1 MLLTCEVKVL
11 VQGDFQAF
19 LSLRGSLLLALFKHW
34 YKKKMQLW
42 VIFLPGLEPS
52 LKDLYSSTTLSSLDK
67 TLLYLWTIYNLQ
79 KKDNFLEFRESNLPD
94 HWDKL

>member
-1 MLLTCEVKVL
+1 
-11 VQGDFQAF
+11 
-19 LSLRGSLLLALFKHW
+19 
-34 YKKKMQLW
+34 MQLW

-52 LKDLYSSTTLSSLDK
+52 LNDLYSTSTTLSSLNK
-67 TLLYLWTIYNLQ
+67 TLLYRWAIYNLQ